1 MSNTNNEER
10 IDPISIKFRGEEYT
24 LDFDRA
30 SAEFAQ
36 RRGYDDDKLF
46 TQSTIMIPELFFCAF
61 RKHHRR
67 ISKADT
73 DKLMGQM
80 FPDGIPSKVIG
91 RLRELYLDAAYKGY
105 ISTADEDNEKNAEV
119 EIEM

>member
-1 MSNTNNEER
+1 MSKKSNIPDEV
-10 IDPISIKFRGEEYT
+10 IDPIVVKYKGEEYT

-46 TQSTIMIPELFFCAF
+46 TQSTIMIPELFYCAF
-61 RKHHRR
+61 RRHHKR
-67 ISKADT
+67 ISKAET
-73 DKLMGQM
+73 DKFMAEW
-80 FPDGIPSKVIG
+80 FPDGLPSKVIG
-91 RLRELYLDAAYKGY
+91 RLRELYLDAAFGGY
-105 ISTADEDNEKNAEV
+105 IATGDDEKNAEV